1 MKPQRPGP
9 RLAHQGCGRTPEV
22 PGLPSRPCSPCGGR
36 GGGGRSPLW
45 LPEAS
50 SRLAGDLQ
58 RPSAGCGAA
67 GPGPRTG
74 CLMCPTA
81 AGLGKLTAGLRAQ
94 SLLSTLSCTQG
105 AWETALGWGWGAA
118 FSQATPSTHRGRPE
132 GRARGPAVLWASSG
146 FYTGDLRGFSWAGFL
161 LSSRAFTSILFT
173 CKGGRLCRERQGDK
187 ALLLQVTLPVYP
199 RWHAHWR
206 GFGTCGKLESSRPAH
221 HALCDLRKRLRLL

>member
-9 RLAHQGCGRTPEV
+9 RLGHQGRGRTPEV
-22 PGLPSRPCSPCGGR
+22 LGLPSRPCSPCGGR

-94 SLLSTLSCTQG
+94 SLLSMLSCTQG

-132 GRARGPAVLWASSG
+132 GRARGPRCSVG
-146 FYTGDLRGFSWAGFL
+146 
-161 LSSRAFTSILFT
+161 LF
-173 CKGGRLCRERQGDK
+173 
-187 ALLLQVTLPVYP
+187 
-199 RWHAHWR
+199 
-206 GFGTCGKLESSRPAH
+206 
-221 HALCDLRKRLRLL
+221 RLLYWRPEELQLGRFSSFLTCIYFYSLHVQRRQALQRETRRQSFVITSHPPCLPKVARPLEGTWNLRQIRKFKACAPCAV